1 MSCRVRS
8 AAECEQT
15 ANMTAPTT
23 QQTRPTAP
31 ATEKRVRNE
40 SQHRLHAP
48 PQERRAA
55 AAADDDE
62 LQLQQPAAADAID
75 EDCKWCTEP
84 SVLLLVTFTTNSAKN
99 SKSKFPLT
107 FMTAPAQGTVGK
119 SELRS
124 SEMGLGSFPLS
135 RGRRKSTFEL
145 LESPRPRT
153 VNLHLGLHSES
164 RPDLAYA

>member
-48 PQERRAA
+48 PQERRAP

-84 SVLLLVTFTTNSAKN
+84 SVLLLTNFYDKQCKKLQIQISPN
-99 SKSKFPLT
+99 FYDGP
-107 FMTAPAQGTVGK
+107 PQGTVGK

-124 SEMGLGSFPLS
+124 SEIGLGSSPLS

-153 VNLHLGLHSES
+153 VNLHLGLHS
-164 RPDLAYA
+164 DLA

>member
-84 SVLLLVTFTTNSAKN
+84 SVLLLTNFYDKQCKKLQIQISPNFYDGPRARHRWEIRVEE
-99 SKSKFPLT
+99 FRDRPWQ
-107 FMTAPAQGTVGK
+107 F
-119 SELRS
+119 
-124 SEMGLGSFPLS
+124 SFVS
-135 RGRRKSTFEL
+135 WEKKIDF
-145 LESPRPRT
+145 RT
-153 VNLHLGLHSES
+153 S
-164 RPDLAYA
+164 